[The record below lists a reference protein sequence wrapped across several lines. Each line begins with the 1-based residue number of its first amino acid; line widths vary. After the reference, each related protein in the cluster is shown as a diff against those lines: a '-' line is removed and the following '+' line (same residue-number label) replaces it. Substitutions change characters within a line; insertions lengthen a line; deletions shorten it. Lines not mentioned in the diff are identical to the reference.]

1 MNWATIIPVLLGSGI
16 ALATSISVEYM
27 KLRQTSETANRERDN
42 AMRQQSREGLHTLVT
57 EVQDSLQEM
66 ILLASD
72 MIEGA
77 PDDEQ
82 YTHFRKL
89 SIGTI
94 RLVSRL
100 PDESW
105 RNDVKEVI
113 NLARNA
119 VWSRADD
126 ASDESVRRALKEAS
140 ENYEEVLDR
149 VAEPIQEFFKL
160 ARPIVKA

>member
-1 MNWATIIPVLLGSGI
+1 MNWATIIPILLGSGI

-66 ILLASD
+66 ILLASN
-72 MIEGA
+72 MVEGA
-77 PDDEQ
+77 SDDEQ
-82 YTHFRKL
+82 YARFREL
-89 SIGTI
+89 SISTI

-105 RNDVKEVI
+105 RNDVKDVI
-113 NLARNA
+113 KLANSA
-119 VWSRADD
+119 VGSSADG
-126 ASDESVRRALKEAS
+126 ASDESARRALMQAS

-149 VAEPIQEFFKL
+149 VAEPIQQFYML
-160 ARPIVKA
+160 ARQ